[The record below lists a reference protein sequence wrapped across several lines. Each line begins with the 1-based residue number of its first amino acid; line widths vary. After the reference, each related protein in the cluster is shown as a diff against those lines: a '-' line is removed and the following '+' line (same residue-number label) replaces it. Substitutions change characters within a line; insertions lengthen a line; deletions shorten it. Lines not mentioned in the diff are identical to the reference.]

1 MRLSPSHHAAD
12 AARAHPPPAYSN
24 TPAHTTESSALDRLD
39 KARGHSADSQV
50 SGPPR
55 RRDRIRFNIWS
66 LGLETISRYGNRRR
80 DAESTRAEC
89 KWLGGREGEGA
100 VEGALGPALVY
111 RRGDTEPTVLGWT
124 LDMASAGDMLNM
136 MSPWAITKKVKKPV
150 DPVEAIMKN
159 RSKLKKDARRDDDG
173 VAKEEM
179 STSKERKALKQTARR
194 FCPPA
199 HDVGVNDVSGKK
211 QKSKASPESTEGDAR
226 VTKKAKTGT
235 GSESEMSKPKKKVAT
250 QGSGDHAPANVNDDG
265 GARRPEQLT
274 SPGTRY
280 SLHERAYTVCTAQEN
295 SARSAFCV
303 VMARLALPA
312 SGNSLPRRRRLLSRL
327 SSIDR

>member
-1 MRLSPSHHAAD
+1 
-12 AARAHPPPAYSN
+12 
-24 TPAHTTESSALDRLD
+24 
-39 KARGHSADSQV
+39 
-50 SGPPR
+50 
-55 RRDRIRFNIWS
+55 
-66 LGLETISRYGNRRR
+66 
-80 DAESTRAEC
+80 
-89 KWLGGREGEGA
+89 
-100 VEGALGPALVY
+100 
-111 RRGDTEPTVLGWT
+111 
-124 LDMASAGDMLNM
+124 MASAGDMLNM

-199 HDVGVNDVSGKK
+199 HDVGVNDVGGKK

-235 GSESEMSKPKKKVAT
+235 GSEPEMSKPKKKVAT

-312 SGNSLPRRRRLLSRL
+312 SGNSLHSLTPSAPHCPLLAAALDGAGHAAAGAPKSDMGMAIGCAFQDLEVGARPLSDAVLCGIAKLGFTATTPVQQATIPLLLNNKDVAVQACTGSGTPPSSNPQPRTPTPLCP
-327 SSIDR
+327 